1 MSIKSDNIIAALD
14 ATAKR
19 FNHSLT
25 IVETGTIRNVG
36 EEYKEGDG
44 HSTEAICRWIRDQYD
59 WHDFAS
65 IDTDTSVAEWYLG
78 SLGLSDYVAL
88 LQGYGTDILPCI
100 PVIEFAY
107 LDSENDAKN
116 TMDEFV
122 IIWPAV
128 PVGGCVMVDDC
139 SDESEELHKGDIL
152 MQYLRDNDIPFEHL
166 STNQIVIIKC

>member
-1 MSIKSDNIIAALD
+1 MSIKSDNIISALD

-36 EEYKEGDG
+36 DEYKEGDG
-44 HSTEAICRWIRDQYD
+44 HSTEAICRWIREQYE

-65 IDTDTSVAEWYLG
+65 IDTDTSVAEWYLD
-78 SLGLSDYVAL
+78 SLGLSDCVTL
-88 LQGYGTDILPCI
+88 LSGYSTDILPNI

-107 LDSENDAKN
+107 LDSANDAKN

-122 IIWPAV
+122 ITWPAV
-128 PVGGCVMVDDC
+128 PIGGCVMVDDC

-152 MQYLRDNDIPFEHL
+152 MQYLRDNNIPFEHL